1 MKKTAYGIALY
12 ALVSAINIL
21 KKYAETG
28 VDSLFC
34 SKKLSKRKYNTNSLS
49 KNVLNFTLFL
59 AISTNYNYCMYT
71 CCITIELAFLL

>member
-21 KKYAETG
+21 KKYAKTG

-49 KNVLNFTLFL
+49 KNVLNFT
-59 AISTNYNYCMYT
+59 ISTNYNYCMYT